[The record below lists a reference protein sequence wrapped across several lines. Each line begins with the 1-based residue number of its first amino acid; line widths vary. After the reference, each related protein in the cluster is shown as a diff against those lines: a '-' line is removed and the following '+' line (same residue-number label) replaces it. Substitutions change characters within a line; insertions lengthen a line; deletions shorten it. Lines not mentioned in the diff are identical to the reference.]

1 MQVWRHAQCHQ
12 STIHDVSWQGGSIW
26 EKAARFN
33 HIMYGVGSM
42 QAAADRISANIG
54 QQPAEHAVVVM
65 AHNGPA
71 GLGEQQHDI
80 CGKDWSHKAGDH
92 GDPDL
97 QIALDRAASAGKP
110 VALAVFG
117 HMHHTLRAATGNCI
131 RRRNMVHIDADTS
144 TVFINCAVVPRWG
157 VSHNAQSDGDLG
169 SLHHFTVVNI
179 AAAGYVDSASHVWVD
194 VNDSQY
200 PVVQHEDIVWTNSYK
215 DGKLHRTCLNTG
227 GASVS
232 ATPSNGSLPC
242 HHSVVS
248 SY

>member
-1 MQVWRHAQCHQ
+1 MELQ
-12 STIHDVSWQGGSIW
+12 SASLSWCNVHFISIGRLSCLYQSLVLNLQ
-26 EKAARFN
+26 AR
-33 HIMYGVGSM
+33 
-42 QAAADRISANIG
+42 
-54 QQPAEHAVVVM
+54 QPAMPDVFHRA
-65 AHNGPA
+65 ASFIHSFI
-71 GLGEQQHDI
+71 I
-80 CGKDWSHKAGDH
+80 CNTFWSWPSGDH